1 MKTIR
6 NLVTIFILGTATLAS
21 AVEKPNTNVQP
32 LNSDQ
37 LLVAM
42 QSGQES
48 TMEVTIADKSQN
60 IVYYKQSS
68 KPISTYK
75 KIFDVSYLD
84 NGEYTIELKVN
95 DLLSQRDLTIA
106 NNQIYVGKPDNAR
119 IIPPFFGFD
128 GEQLVLTHL
137 NFENEKY
144 DLEIYDNQG
153 LVYKA
158 SVGNDTPINAGFDLS
173 KMNTGEYEVVLSSS
187 NELFSYE
194 FNK

>member
-1 MKTIR
+1 M
-6 NLVTIFILGTATLAS
+6 
-21 AVEKPNTNVQP
+21 
-32 LNSDQ
+32 
-37 LLVAM
+37 
-42 QSGQES
+42 
-48 TMEVTIADKSQN
+48 
-60 IVYYKQSS
+60 
-68 KPISTYK
+68 
-75 KIFDVSYLD
+75 
-84 NGEYTIELKVN
+84 
-95 DLLSQRDLTIA
+95 
-106 NNQIYVGKPDNAR
+106 

-158 SVGNDTPINAGFDLS
+158 SVGNNTPINAGFDLS

>member
-1 MKTIR
+1 MKTIKS
-6 NLVTIFILGTATLAS
+6 LATVVILGIATLAS
-21 AVEKPNTNVQP
+21 AVERPNTNVQP

-42 QSGQES
+42 ESGQES
-48 TMEVTIADKSQN
+48 RMEVTIVDESEN

-68 KPISTYK
+68 KPITTYK
-75 KIFDVSYLD
+75 KIFDVSNLD

-95 DLLSQRDLTIA
+95 DLLSERDMTIA
-106 NNQIYVGKPDNAR
+106 NNQILVGKPDNANL
-119 IIPPFFGFD
+119 IPPFFGFD

-144 DLEIYDNQG
+144 DLEIYDNTG
-153 LVYKA
+153 LIYKA

-173 KMNTGEYEVVLSSS
+173 KMNNGEYEVVLSSS

>member
-106 NNQIYVGKPDNAR
+106 NDR
-119 IIPPFFGFD
+119 IMW
-128 GEQLVLTHL
+128 
-137 NFENEKY
+137 ENR
-144 DLEIYDNQG
+144 
-153 LVYKA
+153 
-158 SVGNDTPINAGFDLS
+158 TMP
-173 KMNTGEYEVVLSSS
+173 
-187 NELFSYE
+187 
-194 FNK
+194 